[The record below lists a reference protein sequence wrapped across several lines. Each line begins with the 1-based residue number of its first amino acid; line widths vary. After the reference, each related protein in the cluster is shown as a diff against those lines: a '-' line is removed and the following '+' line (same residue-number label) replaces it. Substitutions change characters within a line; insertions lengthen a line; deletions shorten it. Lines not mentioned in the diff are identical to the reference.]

1 MKKLILLVLVT
12 FVGANIFAQA
22 SSDYDVIHLNDTSFK
37 EKVYDFE
44 NSKDWVFKGDK
55 PVIVDFYATW
65 CGPCKKIAPVLKK
78 LQKEYGDDIQI
89 YKVDTDKSP
98 KVSAA
103 FGIRSIPSLL
113 FIPMKGKPTMAQGA
127 LPQETMVKAIKD
139 VLGVEAPES
148 LK

>member
-1 MKKLILLVLVT
+1 MKKLILLVLVAI
-12 FVGANIFAQA
+12 VGANIFAQA
-22 SSDYDVIHLNDTSFK
+22 SSDYKVIHLNDTSFK
-37 EKVYDFE
+37 EKIFDFE

-65 CGPCKKIAPVLKK
+65 CGPCKRIAPVLKN
-78 LQKEYGDDIQI
+78 LQKQYGDDIQI
-89 YKVDTDKSP
+89 YKVDTDQSP
-98 KVSAA
+98 IVSAA
-103 FGIRSIPSLL
+103 FGIKSIPSLL

-127 LPQETMVKAIKD
+127 LPQETLVKAIKD